1 MTFLI
6 AIGVRMGRL
15 IRPSIM
21 KGDILGQIIRM
32 IIGVLHGA
40 KAVEMVAIRRREFQN
55 TNLIH
60 LLRHELI
67 QV

>member
-6 AIGVRMGRL
+6 AIDVRMGRL
-15 IRPSIM
+15 TRPSIM
-21 KGDILGQIIRM
+21 KGDILGQTIRM
-32 IIGVLHGA
+32 TIGVLPGA
-40 KAVEMVAIRRREFQN
+40 KVVEMVAIRRKEYQN

-67 QV
+67 LG

>member
-6 AIGVRMGRL
+6 AIDVRMGRL
-15 IRPSIM
+15 TRPSIM

-32 IIGVLHGA
+32 TIGVLHGA
-40 KAVEMVAIRRREFQN
+40 KVVEMVAIRRKEFLN

-60 LLRHELI
+60 LSKHESI